1 MNTNIDAPDDG
12 SRIVTL
18 DCFPIKVPL
27 KKPMKLA
34 GGTVHEAQILYL
46 RLRSADGV
54 EGWGEAIADP
64 GNAGETVR
72 GMQAMIEERFKPLV
86 IGAPALDRIS
96 ILKAMA
102 SSVFANGGAISAI
115 DMALLDLVGRMKGI
129 AAVDVL
135 GGAYRKSI
143 KTISIVGGANQ
154 HDVLKDVGL
163 LLDAGIDCF
172 KLKVGAGRVS
182 DDIAMLKAIR
192 GAIGDDRFLCADA
205 NMAWDIA
212 SALQFA
218 RGAADYGL
226 DYLEQPIA
234 ADNVRMAMLRGQS
247 PVPISA
253 DESIHGLNDVIA
265 LKDLNAIS
273 GVSLKAIKLGGPTEL
288 KRVATI
294 CDGLGLSVG
303 VAMMM
308 ETGLS
313 TAAMVHASC
322 ALPQADW
329 LLNAGVAFLAADP
342 SRATDTS
349 AAGTIACSTAP
360 GLGVQIDEGEL
371 RRCAI

>member
-1 MNTNIDAPDDG
+1 MTNIDTPDAR
-12 SRIVTL
+12 SKIVAL

-34 GGTVHEAQILYL
+34 GSYVHEAQILYL

-72 GMQAMIEERFKPLV
+72 GMQAMIEERVKALV
-86 IGAPALDRIS
+86 IGATAYDRLG

-102 SSVFANGGAISAI
+102 GSVFANGGAIGAI
-115 DMALLDLVGRMKGI
+115 DIALLDLVGKIRGV

-135 GGAYRKSI
+135 GGARRKSI
-143 KTISIVGGANQ
+143 KTISIVGGIDQ
-154 HDVLKDVGL
+154 HEVIGEVEQL
-163 LLDAGIDCF
+163 LGAGITCF
-172 KLKVGAGRVS
+172 KLKVGAGPVR
-182 DDIAMLKAIR
+182 DDIDMLKAVR
-192 GAIGDDRFLCADA
+192 RAIGDDCFLCADA
-205 NMAWDIA
+205 NMAWDI
-212 SALQFA
+212 STALQFA
-218 RGAADYGL
+218 CGAAEHGL

-234 ADNVRMAMLRGQS
+234 ADNVRMAMLAAQS

-253 DESIHGLNDVIA
+253 DESIHSLNDVLA
-265 LKDLNAIS
+265 LSDMKAIS
-273 GVSLKAIKLGGPTEL
+273 GMSLKSIKLGGPTEL

-308 ETGLS
+308 ETGLA
-313 TAAMVHASC
+313 TAAMIHTAC

-329 LLNAGVAFLAADP
+329 LLNVGAAFLAHDP
-342 SRATDTS
+342 SG
-349 AAGTIACSTAP
+349 AADISLVGSLACPSGP
-360 GLGVQIDEGEL
+360 GLGVQVDEQAL
-371 RRCAI
+371 RRFSA